1 LLTFSRKQII
11 KPKPID
17 LNALVGGMKQMLQRL
32 VGEDVEV
39 LADLAPGLGQVR
51 ADADQMSQVL
61 INLVANARDAM
72 PEGGRLCVRTA
83 NLEPGESPAA
93 EDREALS
100 GAAVLLAVSD
110 TGVGMSYETRQNI
123 FEPFFTTKE
132 RGRGTGLGL
141 STVYG
146 IVKQNSGHIDVRSEP
161 GKGATFSIYLPRIEK
176 APAIRDGGDPV
187 AARVR
192 GSETILVVEDD
203 EGVRGLIVGTLG
215 LCGFRVLQAADGK
228 GALFEATKHAG
239 PIDLLLTDVIMPGMN
254 GKEVADRLAA
264 LRPGIKVLFISGY
277 SGELIAKAGVL
288 NAGVAYLP
296 KPFSSDVLAAKVR
309 EMLGSE
315 R

>member
-1 LLTFSRKQII
+1 MPFSARKSTVSSTR
-11 KPKPID
+11 
-17 LNALVGGMKQMLQRL
+17 AMVG
-32 VGEDVEV
+32 
-39 LADLAPGLGQVR
+39 
-51 ADADQMSQVL
+51 QMSQVL
-61 INLVANARDAM
+61 INLAANARDAM

-83 NLEPGESPAA
+83 IVKPGESPAA

-100 GAAVLLAVSD
+100 GVAVLLAVSD

-146 IVKQNSGHIDVRSEP
+146 IVKQNRGHIDVRSEP
-161 GKGATFSIYLPRIEK
+161 GKGATFSIYLPRIEE
-176 APAIRDGGDPV
+176 APAVREGGDPV

-203 EGVRGLIVGTLG
+203 AGVRRLIVGTLG
-215 LCGFRVLQAADGK
+215 MCGFQVLQAADGP
-228 GALFEATKHAG
+228 GALLAARRHAG
-239 PIDLLLTDVIMPGMN
+239 LIDLLLTDVIMPGMN

-288 NAGVAYLP
+288 HPGVAYLP
-296 KPFSSDVLAAKVR
+296 KPFTSDVLAAKVR
-309 EMLGSE
+309 EMLG
-315 R
+315 